1 MKQKRF
7 ATMLCVLS
15 SVFMLSGCAMHVPV
29 IIPDDE
35 NVLSLSSSVVK
46 DLSSLNVSVDGIM
59 LYGTDTKGYQV
70 TYKGSLSGDISD
82 VLSGKM
88 HMEKASATSKKDS
101 DWEVA
106 VNKSD
111 NITVSDDVVSNDIE
125 WYRDTKNNAYYEK
138 QTETKWIGYSNG
150 SSVMDIAWW
159 QNQLKENTAF
169 KYGGKAKSSNDKSC
183 YLLEATYSGDDAVS
197 LMQHLGIRQNVS
209 ASTSDLHVN
218 AYVNKWSGMPVDVE
232 ISASDTGSQIMISDD
247 DVSNKLS
254 MFHFRLLFSDDA
266 ASDVSIPKDVTSLN
280 LIEPT
285 NQILMTDSAEIDEKK
300 GLRLHDMYVNVTKSD
315 VFNTVKYDTDKNM
328 ISVSSDTKLDGQ
340 PSMSVSL
347 IDNGDAYLTAVSDKD
362 AILDFYNSLGLSE
375 LYVSPDVLQTAI
387 DGCPMYVYHAQYT
400 DSENGFVNT
409 NYFAYIMLS
418 ESSFAKVVISSM
430 VDPGVNV
437 VLTDG
442 YANSMLSQIT
452 VVKGGD

>member
-7 ATMLCVLS
+7 VAMLCVLS
-15 SVFMLSGCAMHVPV
+15 SVCMLSGCAMHVPV

-46 DLSSLNVSVDGIM
+46 DLSSLNVRVDGIM

-70 TYKGSLSGDISD
+70 TYKGSLSGDTSD

-106 VNKSD
+106 VNQSD
-111 NITVSDDVVSNDIE
+111 NITVSDDVVSNDTE
-125 WYRDTKNNAYYEK
+125 WYRDTKKDAYYEK

-159 QNQLKENTAF
+159 QDQLKENTAF

-183 YLLEATYSGDDAVS
+183 YLLEATYSGDDVVS

-209 ASTSDLHVN
+209 ATTSDLHVN
-218 AYVNKWSGMPVDVE
+218 VYVNKWSGMPVDVE

-247 DVSNKLS
+247 DVLNKLS
-254 MFHFRLLFSDDA
+254 MFHFRLLFSDDKV
-266 ASDVSIPKDVTSLN
+266 SDVSIPNDVASLD
-280 LIEPT
+280 LVEPT

-315 VFNTVKYDTDKNM
+315 VFNTIKYDTDKNL
-328 ISVSSDTKLDGQ
+328 ISVTSDTKLDGQ

-347 IDNGDAYLTAVSDKD
+347 MDNGDAYLTAVSDKD
-362 AILDFYNSLGLSE
+362 AIPDFYNSLGLSE
-375 LYVSPDVLQTAI
+375 LYVSPDVLQTVI
-387 DGCPMYVYHAQYT
+387 DGCSAYVYHAQYT
-400 DSENGFVNT
+400 DAENGFVNT

-418 ESSFAKVVISSM
+418 ESSFAKAVISSM
-430 VDPGVNV
+430 VDPGVDV

-452 VVKGGD
+452 VVKGDE

>member
-7 ATMLCVLS
+7 VAMLCVLS

-70 TYKGSLSGDISD
+70 TYKGSLSGDTSD

-111 NITVSDDVVSNDIE
+111 NITVSDDVLSNDIE
-125 WYRDTKNNAYYEK
+125 WYRDTKKDAYYEK
-138 QTETKWIGYSNG
+138 QTETKWTGYLNG
-150 SSVMDIAWW
+150 SSVMDISWW
-159 QNQLKENTAF
+159 QDQLKENTAF

-183 YLLEATYSGDDAVS
+183 YLLEATYSGDDVVS

-209 ASTSDLHVN
+209 ATTSDLHVN
-218 AYVNKWSGMPVDVE
+218 VYVNKWSGMPVDVE

-247 DVSNKLS
+247 DVSNKLA

-266 ASDVSIPKDVTSLN
+266 ASDVSIPKDVSSLE
-280 LIEPT
+280 LVEPT

-315 VFNTVKYDTDKNM
+315 VFNTIKYDTDKNL
-328 ISVSSDTKLDGQ
+328 ISVTSDTKLDGQ

-347 IDNGDAYLTAVSDKD
+347 MDNGDAYLTAVSDRD
-362 AILDFYNSLGLSE
+362 AIPDFYNSLGLSE
-375 LYVSPDVLQTAI
+375 LYVSPDVLQTTI
-387 DGCPMYVYHAQYT
+387 DGCPAYVYHAQYT
-400 DSENGFVNT
+400 DAENGFVNT

-430 VDPGVNV
+430 VDPGVDV

-452 VVKGGD
+452 VVKEDD